1 MIWVILALSLITAAP
16 ILMFA
21 TASLMTEFGLIPV
34 TVAGF
39 VTIVAFASLPFI
51 VALCTTF
58 IVLAV
63 LIVCRIA
70 GRDDTTDTT
79 DTTQGS
85 A

>member
-1 MIWVILALSLITAAP
+1 MIWIILALGLITAAP

-39 VTIVAFASLPFI
+39 IAIVAFASLPFI
-51 VALCTTF
+51 IALCTTF
-58 IVLAV
+58 MVGAV

-70 GRDDTTDTT
+70 GRDDDADTT
-79 DTTQGS
+79 WGS
-85 A
+85 ES